1 MQECRPWLQEHITVS
16 HAVALPDIAVDAVLE
31 ALPINDHISVPVCDN
46 RIPIRMFTPASVH
59 EDREEDWVT
68 V

>member
-1 MQECRPWLQEHITVS
+1 MQESHPWLQKHITVS

-31 ALPINDHISVPVCDN
+31 ALPINDDISVPVCDN
-46 RIPIRMFTPASVH
+46 RIPIGEFTPAFVH